1 MDDIQQ
7 TIPEPQPVS
16 PPSSEVVSPP
26 PPRRSN
32 KRYWIISGI
41 VLGILCLCSIVCIA
55 LVVSGA
61 NKIQSAQAPVLSV
74 IDSYM
79 KFMVEKDAKS
89 ADALFSPRAHRII
102 ELSNLEKDL
111 VGSNFAIFEGYQ
123 SLELRIFIFT

>member
-1 MDDIQQ
+1 MDDIADYSRPTTGAATQFRGRFSCSTKKIKQ
-7 TIPEPQPVS
+7 
-16 PPSSEVVSPP
+16 
-26 PPRRSN
+26 
-32 KRYWIISGI
+32 KYWILSGI

-74 IDSYM
+74 IDSYT

-89 ADALFSPRAHRII
+89 AHALFSPRAHRII
-102 ELSNLEKDL
+102 QLSNLEKDL

-123 SLELRIFIFT
+123 VRN